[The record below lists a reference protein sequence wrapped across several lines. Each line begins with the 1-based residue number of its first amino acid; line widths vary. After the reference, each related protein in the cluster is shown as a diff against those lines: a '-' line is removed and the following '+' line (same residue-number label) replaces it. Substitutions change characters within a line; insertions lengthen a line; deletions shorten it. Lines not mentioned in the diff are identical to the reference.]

1 MIPKNDFSLSE
12 GMLVVKSGENGQLL
26 WVGNPKGYKV
36 ENFIPVKEANDC
48 IVLLEW
54 LKPAMENQK
63 NLLRI
68 NSFGEIIW
76 EVGDPSKILYTGPAR
91 EDEIESYTGIVGMN
105 GNILEAYAY
114 SGYADFIDT
123 SNGEIIRSIFV
134 K

>member
-12 GMLVVKSGENGQLL
+12 GALVVKSGENGQLL
-26 WVGNPKGYKV
+26 WMGYPKGFKV
-36 ENFIPVKEANDC
+36 DNFIPIKEANEC

-54 LKPAMENQK
+54 RKPAFENQK

-68 NSFGEIIW
+68 NSFGDIIW
-76 EVGDPSKILYTGPAR
+76 EVGDPPKKTTFGLAR
-91 EDEIESYTGIVGMN
+91 GYEIESYTGIGGIN

-114 SGYADFIDT
+114 SGFADYIDAST
-123 SNGEIIRSIFV
+123 GEIVRSIFV